1 MVSELRQRFPVTL
14 SMAVGGLVVIIL
26 DRRASRAH
34 RRHPARGAS
43 GIATTT
49 VVTSTAIAI
58 PDFWLAMVLV
68 VLFAVKLHLLPAIG
82 YVGITASPI
91 QWATHLYLPWIAL
104 GLGGGATL
112 ARQLRSS
119 LIDVLDQDYIRTA
132 EAKGLRRR
140 KIVLKHALK
149 NASMVPLT
157 LVGLQFAYLLGGTII
172 LETIFAMPGLGL
184 YFYDGLLAKD
194 LPVIQG
200 VTLVYALTFVSHQP
214 DRRRALRI
222 HQPEGSVG
230 MTGASGS
237 ARRGAQKMRS
247 LSWTRLRLS
256 SSEVPVVVG
265 PCTAAIRAEPRRDG
279 RFLVHRPRR
288 DDGQSSLHG
297 SGRRTPSPSISNDS
311 IRLRLQP
318 TGWARTTSAAT
329 SSAGSSRAHGSRC
342 RSAWA

>member
-1 MVSELRQRFPVTL
+1 MAAYIGRRLLALPPMLLIISIVVFGLSVIIPGDPARTIAGLNAPQSEVNRISVQLGLNRPLIVQYWNWLIHALHGNLGNSIAQNSPVVSELRQRFPVTL
-14 SMAVGGLVVIIL
+14 SMAAGGLVVIIL
-26 DRRASRAH
+26 IGVPLGLIAGTRPGSIRDRS
-34 RRHPARGAS
+34 
-43 GIATTT
+43 TTL
-49 VVTSTAIAI
+49 VTSTAISI

-104 GLGGGATL
+104 GLAGGATL

-140 KIVLKHALK
+140 KIILKHALK

-200 VTLVYALTFVSHQP
+200 VTLVYALTFVSINLIVDVLYGFINP
-214 DRRRALRI
+214 R
-222 HQPEGSVG
+222 V
-230 MTGASGS
+230 
-237 ARRGAQKMRS
+237 
-247 LSWTRLRLS
+247 RL
-256 SSEVPVVVG
+256 G
-265 PCTAAIRAEPRRDG
+265 
-279 RFLVHRPRR
+279 
-288 DDGQSSLHG
+288 
-297 SGRRTPSPSISNDS
+297 
-311 IRLRLQP
+311 
-318 TGWARTTSAAT
+318 
-329 SSAGSSRAHGSRC
+329 
-342 RSAWA
+342 